1 MMGAVRHQGPDMT
14 WPVSAPASVAR
25 RPTVKWTELYLGLLG
40 FSLAGY
46 ALLGK
51 TFGYIGIPPFFIGEL
66 VLLLGIL
73 AFLKANRTFAAL
85 ASWPALLLLPTMAWV
100 VIRTIPFIG
109 EYGLN
114 ALRDSVIIIYG
125 VLAFVVIALMLEDAK
140 RIERVLNAYRGFI
153 VAFVFI
159 MPIVGTIAAFSQH
172 ELPQMP
178 GTGLPIL
185 SLRFG
190 DLAVHL
196 SGAAVFTLAG
206 LWRPPVIWMLF
217 MLWGMALV
225 GTQNRGA
232 VLALV
237 VPIFIATIASGR
249 LRALMS
255 ILAPVAIL
263 FAAGYAMNI
272 DVQISDDGRRMFGP
286 RQLVDN
292 VLSIFGS
299 TTEELDGTKAWRLEW
314 WQSIYNYTIHGQH
327 FWSGKGFGVNLA
339 VSDGF
344 VVGTE
349 NPNAPPLRSPHNASL
364 TILARS
370 GVPGLLL
377 WVILLGSW
385 FATLVD
391 AILLARRR
399 RQREWYG
406 VLLFVTCYLLAAL
419 INSSFDVAL
428 EGPMLGFWFWSL
440 FGFGIAAVMV
450 YRMQPP
456 PGAALPAEYRSD
468 NFGEPR

>member
-1 MMGAVRHQGPDMT
+1 M
-14 WPVSAPASVAR
+14 
-25 RPTVKWTELYLGLLG
+25 
-40 FSLAGY
+40 
-46 ALLGK
+46 
-51 TFGYIGIPPFFIGEL
+51 
-66 VLLLGIL
+66 
-73 AFLKANRTFAAL
+73 
-85 ASWPALLLLPTMAWV
+85 MAWV
-100 VIRTIPFIG
+100 LIRTIPFID

-114 ALRDSVIIIYG
+114 ALRDSVIIMYG
-125 VLAFVVIALMLEDAK
+125 LLAFVVIALMLEDAT
-140 RIERVLNAYRGFI
+140 RIERVLSAFRGFI
-153 VAFVFI
+153 VAFVFV
-159 MPIVGTIAAFSQH
+159 MPVGGTIAAFSQH

-185 SLRFG
+185 TLRPG

-196 SGAAVFTLAG
+196 AGAAVFTLAG
-206 LWRPPVIWMLF
+206 LWRPRAIWVIF
-217 MLWGMALV
+217 MLWGMVLV

-237 VPIFIATIASGR
+237 VPIFIATIATGR
-249 LRALMS
+249 LRTLMS
-255 ILAPVAIL
+255 LLVPLAIL

-299 TTEELDGTKAWRLEW
+299 TTQELDGTKAWRLTW
-314 WQSIYNYTIHGQH
+314 WNTIYDYTLHGQH
-327 FWSGKGFGVNLA
+327 FWNGKGFGVNLA

-385 FATLVD
+385 FFTLVD
-391 AILLARRR
+391 AILLAYRR

-450 YRMQPP
+450 YRLQPP
-456 PGAALPAEYRSD
+456 PGVIGLPEDRSD
-468 NFGEPR
+468 RFGEPR